1 MSTTILRLGVW
12 VLIIALAL
20 FVIDT
25 SFTNSPLAGLISA
38 DLLTYVLIFAG
49 ALIVIGVI
57 VRIFSRPAD
66 KAALGKNKCR
76 VCGTAVPQGA
86 IYCRPHLR
94 GVLEREDRRTHNTRI
109 R

>member
-12 VLIIALAL
+12 ILIIALAL
-20 FVIDT
+20 FAIDT
-25 SFTNSPLAGLISA
+25 SFTNSPLAGMIST

-57 VRIFSRPAD
+57 VRIFGKPAG

-94 GVLEREDRRTHNTRI
+94 GVLEREDRRTHNTQI

>member
-1 MSTTILRLGVW
+1 MSTTILRTGVW
-12 VLIIALAL
+12 ILIIALAL

-25 SFTNSPLAGLISA
+25 SFTNSPLAGLLSA
-38 DLLTYVLIFAG
+38 DLLTYVLVFAG
-49 ALIVIGVI
+49 VLIVTGVI
-57 VRIFSRPAD
+57 ARIFSKPPG
-66 KAALGKNKCR
+66 KAAAGKNKCR
-76 VCGTAVPQGA
+76 VCGVAVPQGA